1 MAAALERDR
10 PILEQLIGDVG
21 NQFGEL
27 FAIRAVDAFACAVY
41 VLVSLILLIFK
52 FKIVIY
58 SYYYYESCLQIL
70 LVPKWLSFV
79 ASIGEAMLT
88 LLDALLVVCWA
99 LCMALIGCRNDGS
112 SHFTIDR

>member
-52 FKIVIY
+52 FK
-58 SYYYYESCLQIL
+58 LLFIL
-70 LVPKWLSFV
+70 IIIIMKAACRF
-79 ASIGEAMLT
+79 
-88 LLDALLVVCWA
+88 CWS
-99 LCMALIGCRNDGS
+99 RNGS
-112 SHFTIDR
+112 HSLHQLGRRC